1 MCVKASVKKC
11 LYISS
16 ISGEKGGV
24 IFEHSKI
31 KLDESLWNYG
41 SKNDFC
47 ELLGYCISF
56 GFEWLALTLLSFGV
70 LLQLVV

>member
-41 SKNDFC
+41 SKKIFVNYLVIVF
-47 ELLGYCISF
+47 L
-56 GFEWLALTLLSFGV
+56 LALNGWL
-70 LLQLVV
+70 